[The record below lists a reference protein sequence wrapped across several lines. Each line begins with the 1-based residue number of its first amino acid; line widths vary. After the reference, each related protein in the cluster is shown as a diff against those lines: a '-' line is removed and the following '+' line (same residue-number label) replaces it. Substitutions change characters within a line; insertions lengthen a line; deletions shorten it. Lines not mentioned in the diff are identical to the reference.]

1 LTNIRVI
8 FTGLIVGL
16 LCFTVHAETEE
27 LIAQVYQDDNITI
40 RAGVINLENRIIHFG
55 EVLPLVVRVTY
66 NSTEVQLQEMD
77 AEFFTASW
85 TEELGA
91 YLLDSQSTKLT
102 SASDTI
108 QEQRDVY
115 QFQILACPDGAVL
128 CKGTRLYKIPEFTL
142 QYKII
147 DEVGNELSAESVQFS
162 PWPTDIMIASAI
174 PLGEEGE
181 LNTFPTYFP
190 TGAFPNP
197 LSGVS
202 YRQPSA
208 GMIAGGL
215 FLLLGGIFMSP
226 FSFFKRKG
234 FAVKEK
240 TRWEEVLEQLKSG
253 EIGAEDQFLDALRK
267 CLVWYCVDTLK
278 VDPYYWLKHE
288 EEVSGEVHKSTGEFA
303 EVKSLFIDLLHSPS
317 GEGDVLLERLTG
329 VIADAR

>member
-8 FTGLIVGL
+8 FTSLIAGL
-16 LCFTVHAETEE
+16 LCITVHAQTEE
-27 LIAQVYQDDNITI
+27 LIAEVYKDSNITV
-40 RAGVINLENRIIHFG
+40 RAGVINLENRIVHFG

-66 NSTEVQLQEMD
+66 NSSEVRLQEMD
-77 AEFFTASW
+77 ADFFTASW
-85 TEELGA
+85 TEQMGV
-91 YLLDSQSTKLT
+91 YLLDTQSTTLT
-102 SASDTI
+102 GASDSI

-115 QFQILACPDGAVL
+115 RFQILACPEGAVL
-128 CKGTRLYKIPEFTL
+128 CKGSRRYEIPEFTL
-142 QYKII
+142 QYQII
-147 DEVGNELSAESVQFS
+147 DEAGNELSAESVQFS
-162 PWPTDIMIASAI
+162 TWPTDIMIASVI

-197 LSGVS
+197 LTGVS

-208 GMIAGGL
+208 GLIAGGL

-234 FAVKEK
+234 FAVTEK
-240 TRWEEVLEQLKSG
+240 TRWEEVLENLKSG
-253 EIGAEDQFLDALRK
+253 DIGAEDQYLDALRK

-278 VDPYYWLKHE
+278 IDPYYWLKHE
-288 EEVSGEVHKSTGEFA
+288 EEVSGEVHKSTGEYA